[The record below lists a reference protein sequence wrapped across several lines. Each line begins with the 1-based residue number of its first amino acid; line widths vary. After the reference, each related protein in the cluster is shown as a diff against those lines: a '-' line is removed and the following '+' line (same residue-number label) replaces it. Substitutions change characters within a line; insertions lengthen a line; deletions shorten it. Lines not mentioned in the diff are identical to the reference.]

1 MKHQLSIFFLVFVLG
16 TSLFAQKKDDKVLLK
31 IDGNPVYQSEFKRLF
46 GKNKNL
52 KIDGQEPSLEEDLQ
66 LFVDYKLKL
75 IAAKD
80 LQLDTMPEYQK
91 EVTRYRNQ
99 LALPYLND
107 NTLIDSLVEESY
119 QRILKEIR
127 ASHILIKLSEHA
139 TDTVKA
145 YEKIKDLR
153 NQIVNGA
160 DFATIAKKY
169 SEDPSAKRNSGD
181 LGYFSAFRMVYSF
194 ENAAY
199 NTPEG
204 EVSEIFRSRFG
215 YHILKV
221 DDVRESQGEIE
232 VAHIMIRD
240 TTATGKQTID
250 KVLNEVKEGGDFFE
264 LAKKYSDDRRS
275 ANNGGKLSK
284 FGRGALP
291 PPFGEV
297 SFSLSKENEYSEPFK
312 TAYGWHIVRFIKRYP
327 VGSFEDMKE
336 ELLQKTKKDGR
347 AKTLA
352 NPVVI
357 RLKKEY
363 AIEVNEEAKMAFKDV
378 QMGVVKDSLSDWLVT
393 IEKDTLTQEDFAAY
407 IKNRRDR
414 KALDVFDA
422 FVDEEILSYYKAH
435 LEETNEEFKYLF
447 QEYKNGLLLFDLMKL
462 KIWDAA
468 QNDSIGLHNY
478 YEQHLS
484 DYVKPETFKSIVVST
499 KNEAEAVSL
508 QDYIGKTTS
517 IDTIQQAMVA
527 KEDVLFKTGDFKADD
542 AIFPENVDLTPETT
556 NSYKDDGYHVIVKI
570 VSTEPAVQQA
580 FDDVKGRVISDF
592 QNQIQEDWLE
602 ELRGQHKVKFY
613 KRTVKKLKKEMEI
626 YSES

>member
-1 MKHQLSIFFLVFVLG
+1 MKNQLSIFFLVFVLG
-16 TSLFAQKKDDKVLLK
+16 TSMFAQKKGDKVLLK
-31 IDGNPVYQSEFKRLF
+31 IDGKPVYQSEFKRLF

-80 LQLDTMPEYQK
+80 LQLDTLPEYQK

-107 NTLIDSLVEESY
+107 DSLIDSLVEEAY
-119 QRILKEIR
+119 QRSLKEIR
-127 ASHILIKLSEHA
+127 ASHILIKLGEHD

-153 NQIVNGA
+153 TQIVNGA
-160 DFATIAKKY
+160 DFASMAQKH
-169 SEDPSAKRNSGD
+169 SEDPSAKKNKGD
-181 LGYFSAFRMVYSF
+181 LGYFSVFRMVYSF

-199 NTPEG
+199 NTAEG
-204 EVSEIFRSRFG
+204 EVSEIFRSQFG

-221 DDVRESQGEIE
+221 DDVRASEGEVE

-250 KVLNEVKEGGDFFE
+250 KVLNDVKDGGDFSE

-275 ANNGGKLSK
+275 AGNGGKLAK

-312 TAYGWHIVRFIKRYP
+312 TAYGWHIVRFIEKYP
-327 VGSFEDMKE
+327 VGSFEDSKE
-336 ELLQKTKKDGR
+336 ELLRKAKRDGR

-352 NPVVI
+352 NPVVV
-357 RLKKEY
+357 RLKNEY
-363 AIEVNEEAKMAFKDV
+363 AITVNEEAKLAYKDV
-378 QMGVVKDSLSDWLVT
+378 QMGVVNDSLNQWLVT
-393 IEKDTLTQEDFAAY
+393 IENDTLTQQDFTAY

-414 KALDVFDA
+414 KPLDVFDA
-422 FVDEEILSYYKAH
+422 FVDEEILNYYKAH
-435 LEETNEEFKYLF
+435 LEETDEEFKYLF

-468 QNDSIGLHNY
+468 QNDSIGLQKY
-478 YEQHLS
+478 YDEHIT
-484 DYVKPETFKSIVVST
+484 DYIKPETFKSIVVST
-499 KNEAEAVSL
+499 KNETEAGELQAYLAKTASL
-508 QDYIGKTTS
+508 
-517 IDTIQQAMVA
+517 DTIQEALVT

-542 AIFPENVDLTPETT
+542 SIFPENVELTPETT
-556 NSYKDDGYHVIVKI
+556 NSYKEDDYHVIVKI
-570 VSTEPAVQQA
+570 VSKEPSLQRE
-580 FDDVKGRVISDF
+580 FKDVKGKVISDY

-602 ELRGQHKVKFY
+602 ALRGQHKIKFY

-626 YSES
+626 YSEG